1 MKPQR
6 LMNGAVVVVVL
17 SLLAGCAGSASSG
30 GSEQE
35 TYTIRYA
42 SAVSPESVEGRAME
56 VFKQTAEEKSG
67 GRLVVELYPGGALGG
82 VAELVQQ
89 VPTGAVDMTNAA
101 PSWWQTLAPGAGV
114 IELPYLFTSREEAF
128 EAMDGELGELIAE
141 ELYEQGLVV
150 LGWYDLGFR
159 HVLNNSRPIES
170 ADDIRGL
177 TIRFQDNPT
186 HLDAFAALGANPVVL
201 DWTEV
206 YSSMQQGV
214 VDGVE
219 NGLATLI
226 ANNLYEVGKYLSLT
240 QHVYGSM
247 ITVINRDTWESLPPD
262 LQEVIREATEAEV
275 AFQREETKR
284 LEEGALETFESE
296 GVAVNELNS
305 AVLDELKRVARGV
318 YDKHA
323 DRIGPELVEV
333 ALRAAGE

>member
-1 MKPQR
+1 MKPHR
-6 LMNGAVVVVVL
+6 LRNGAIAVVVL
-17 SLLAGCAGSASSG
+17 SLLAGCAGSA
-30 GSEQE
+30 GSDGSDQE

-42 SAVSPESVEGRAME
+42 SAVSPESVEGQAME
-56 VFKQTAEEKSG
+56 VFKQHAEEKSD

-82 VAELVQQ
+82 VAELTQQ
-89 VPTGAVDMTNAA
+89 VPTGAIDMTNAA
-101 PSWWQTLAPGAGV
+101 PSWWQTIAPGAGV
-114 IELPYLFTSREEAF
+114 IELPYLFTSREQAF

-141 ELYEQGLVV
+141 EMYEQGLVV

-170 ADDIRGL
+170 VDDIRGL

-186 HLDAFAALGANPVVL
+186 HLDAFAELGANPIVL

-206 YSSMQQGV
+206 YSSMQQDV

-226 ANNLYEVGKYLSLT
+226 ANNLYEVGTYLSLT

-247 ITVINRDTWESLPPD
+247 ITVINRDTWESLPAD
-262 LQEVIREATEAEV
+262 LQEVVREASAAEV
-275 AFQREETKR
+275 AFQREETMR
-284 LEEGALETFESE
+284 LEDSALETFEAE
-296 GVAVNELNS
+296 GVAVNELSS
-305 AVLDELKRVARGV
+305 AVLEEFRTVARSV
-318 YDKHA
+318 YDAHA

-333 ALRAAGE
+333 ARQAAG